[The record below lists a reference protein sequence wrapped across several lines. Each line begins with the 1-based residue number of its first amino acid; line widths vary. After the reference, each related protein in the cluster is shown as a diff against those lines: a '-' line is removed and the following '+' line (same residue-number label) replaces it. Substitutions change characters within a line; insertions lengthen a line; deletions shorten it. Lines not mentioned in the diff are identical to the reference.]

1 MYYSQI
7 NFLRMVKLMKELIG
21 ITMAD
26 ALNLEKMKEVKV
38 LAGEKG
44 LDRHITKVN
53 IMEVPDIV
61 DWVKEGELLFTTLY
75 SIKDDEEALKNLVP
89 NLAKKNLAGLG
100 IKPGRYINEI
110 PGFMID
116 QAKKYDFPL
125 LKIPYDF
132 SFSEFIN
139 PILSEILNVQ
149 TRFLE
154 KTLNIHEVLTN
165 TVLYENGL
173 DRLSTVLVDM
183 IKNPVLI
190 TDSNVTLM
198 SYSIPDEF
206 SNEIT
211 KKDLMDTV
219 TINGERETEEE
230 IYGYRCKKKQVSLNE
245 KEMNLIKIPIITP
258 NNHFGYL
265 FAWEYDKN
273 INKLDLS
280 TLKWASTIAALD
292 ILNTRALTNVELKY
306 KNELIYDILK
316 GKLNNKQ
323 TIVNRGQNMGMELDN
338 GFSVVVFELKE
349 LISKHFKNKGIL
361 NENLQK
367 TYLESAKRLVDDD
380 IIMGDLGTYLIALYP
395 GEEKNKDEIEEFAQR
410 VLNVIDKKDRDLVTI
425 GVGNY
430 KEDII
435 NLYESYSQAKRTINV
450 ASKLDKEDQIYFFE
464 DLGVY
469 KLLYKIDTEEKNS
482 FLENSIIPLLKYDRA
497 HNTELLKTLKAFFEE
512 NGNLTNVA
520 KKIYIHYN
528 TVHYRLK
535 RIEKITGLS
544 LENPDDKLNLEI
556 ALKMLNFTDI
566 LGGENA

>member
-1 MYYSQI
+1 
-7 NFLRMVKLMKELIG
+7 MKELIG
-21 ITMAD
+21 ITIAE
-26 ALNLEKMKEVKV
+26 ALNLEKMSQVEI

-44 LDRHITKVN
+44 LNRHITKVN

-75 SIKDDEEALKNLVP
+75 SIKDDENALKNLIP
-89 NLAKKNLAGLG
+89 KLAEKKLAGLG

-110 PGFMID
+110 PEFMVK
-116 QAKKYDFPL
+116 QAEENDFPL

-149 TRFLE
+149 TKFLE

-190 TDSNVTLM
+190 TDSNMSIM
-198 SYSIPDEF
+198 SYSIPDEYDNIL
-206 SNEIT
+206 SKE
-211 KKDLMDTV
+211 DLLDTV
-219 TINGERETEEE
+219 KINGNRETEEE
-230 IYGYRCKKKQVSLNE
+230 IYGYRCKKKSVSLSDKNVD
-245 KEMNLIKIPIITP
+245 LIKIPIITP
-258 NNHFGYL
+258 NSHFGYL
-265 FAWEYDKN
+265 FAWEYEKN
-273 INKLDLS
+273 INKLDIS

-292 ILNTRALTNVELKY
+292 ILNKRSIANVELKY
-306 KNELIYDILK
+306 KNELLYDILK

-323 TIVNRGQNMGMELDN
+323 TIINRGQNMEMDLDK
-338 GFSVVVFELKE
+338 GFQVIVFELKE
-349 LISKHFKNKGIL
+349 LISKQFKNKGLL
-361 NENLQK
+361 NENIQK
-367 TYLESAKRLVDDD
+367 NYLESAKRIIDDD

-395 GEEKNKDEIEEFAQR
+395 GEEEDKEAVKSFSNK
-410 VLNVIDKKDRDLVTI
+410 VLNVIDQADRDLVNV

-430 KEDII
+430 QEDII
-435 NLYESYSQAKRTINV
+435 NLNESYSQAKRAINV
-450 ASKLDKEDQIYFFE
+450 ANKLKKENHIYFFE
-464 DLGVY
+464 ELGVY
-469 KLLYKIDTEEKNS
+469 KLLYKIDRNEKNS
-482 FLENSIIPLLKYDRA
+482 FLENSITPLLNYDKA
-497 HNTELLKTLKAFFEE
+497 HNTELLKTLRAFFEE

-528 TVHYRLK
+528 TVHYRLQ

-544 LENPDDKLNLEI
+544 LDNPDDKLNLEI

-566 LGGENA
+566 LGGEDVQ

>member
-1 MYYSQI
+1 
-7 NFLRMVKLMKELIG
+7 MKELIG
-21 ITMAD
+21 ITMAE
-26 ALNLEKMKEVKV
+26 ALDLEKMSEVEV
-38 LAGEKG
+38 LAGKKG
-44 LDRHITKVN
+44 LNRHITKVN

-89 NLAKKNLAGLG
+89 KLAKKNLAGLG
-100 IKPGRYINEI
+100 IKPGRYINKI
-110 PGFMID
+110 PEFMVK
-116 QAKKYDFPL
+116 QAEENDFPL

-149 TRFLE
+149 TKFLE

-190 TDSNVTLM
+190 TDSNMTIM
-198 SYSIPDEF
+198 SYSIPDEYNNIL
-206 SNEIT
+206 SKE
-211 KKDLMDTV
+211 DLLETV
-219 TINGERETEEE
+219 KINGNLETEEE
-230 IYGYRCKKKQVSLNE
+230 IDGYRCKKKSVSLSDKNVD
-245 KEMNLIKIPIITP
+245 LIKIPIITP

-265 FAWEYDKN
+265 FAWEYEKT
-273 INKLDLS
+273 INKLDIS

-292 ILNTRALTNVELKY
+292 ILNKRSIANVELKY
-306 KNELIYDILK
+306 KNELLYDILK

-323 TIVNRGQNMGMELDN
+323 TIINRGQNMGMDLDK
-338 GFSVVVFELKE
+338 GFYVIVFELKE
-349 LISKHFKNKGIL
+349 LISKQFKNKGLL
-361 NENLQK
+361 NENIQK
-367 TYLESAKRLVDDD
+367 NYLESAKRIIDDD

-395 GEEKNKDEIEEFAQR
+395 GEEKDKEVVKGFSEK
-410 VLNVIDKKDRDLVTI
+410 VLNVIDQDDRDLVNV

-430 KEDII
+430 QEDII
-435 NLYESYSQAKRTINV
+435 NLDESYSQAKRAINV
-450 ASKLDKEDQIYFFE
+450 ANKLKKDNQIYFFE
-464 DLGVY
+464 ELGVY
-469 KLLYKIDTEEKNS
+469 KLLYKIDKDEKNS
-482 FLENSIIPLLKYDRA
+482 FLENSIIPLLNYDKA
-497 HNTELLKTLKAFFEE
+497 HNTELLKTLRAYFEE

-528 TVHYRLK
+528 TVHYRLQ

-544 LENPDDKLNLEI
+544 LDNPDDKLNLEI

-566 LGGENA
+566 LGGENVQ

>member
-1 MYYSQI
+1 
-7 NFLRMVKLMKELIG
+7 MKELIG
-21 ITMAD
+21 ITIAE
-26 ALNLEKMKEVKV
+26 ALNLEKMSEVDV

-44 LDRHITKVN
+44 LNRHITKVN

-89 NLAKKNLAGLG
+89 KLAEKNLAGLG

-110 PGFMID
+110 PEFMVK
-116 QAKKYDFPL
+116 QAEENDFPL

-149 TRFLE
+149 TKFLE

-190 TDSNVTLM
+190 TDSNMAIM
-198 SYSIPDEF
+198 SYSIPDEYTNLL
-206 SNEIT
+206 SKE
-211 KKDLMDTV
+211 DLLDTV
-219 TINGERETEEE
+219 KINGDRETEEE
-230 IYGYRCKKKQVSLNE
+230 IYGYRCKKKSVSLAGKNVD
-245 KEMNLIKIPIITP
+245 LIKIPIITP
-258 NNHFGYL
+258 NSHFGYL
-265 FAWEYDKN
+265 FAWEYEKT
-273 INKLDLS
+273 INKLDIS

-292 ILNTRALTNVELKY
+292 ILNKRSIANVELKY
-306 KNELIYDILK
+306 KNELLYDILK

-323 TIVNRGQNMGMELDN
+323 TIINRGQNMGMDLDK
-338 GFSVVVFELKE
+338 GFYVVVFELKE
-349 LISKHFKNKGIL
+349 LISKQFKNKGLL
-361 NENLQK
+361 NENIQK
-367 TYLESAKRLVDDD
+367 NYLESTKRIIDDD

-395 GEEKNKDEIEEFAQR
+395 GEEGDKDAVKDFSDK
-410 VLNVIDKKDRDLVTI
+410 VLNVIDQDDRELVNV

-430 KEDII
+430 QEDII
-435 NLYESYSQAKRTINV
+435 NLNESYSQAKRAINV
-450 ASKLDKEDQIYFFE
+450 ANKLKKDNQIYFFE
-464 DLGVY
+464 ELGVY
-469 KLLYKIDTEEKNS
+469 KLLYKIDKDEKNS
-482 FLENSIIPLLKYDRA
+482 FLENSIIPLLNYDKA
-497 HNTELLKTLKAFFEE
+497 HNTELLKTLRAFFEE

-528 TVHYRLK
+528 TVHYRLQ

-544 LENPDDKLNLEI
+544 LDNPDDKLNLEI

-566 LGGENA
+566 LGGENVQ

>member
-1 MYYSQI
+1 
-7 NFLRMVKLMKELIG
+7 MKELIG

-26 ALNLEKMKEVKV
+26 ALNLEKMSEVEV

-89 NLAKKNLAGLG
+89 DLANKNLAGLG
-100 IKPGRYINEI
+100 VKPGRYINEI
-110 PGFMID
+110 PKFMVD
-116 QAKKYDFPL
+116 QAKEHNFPL

-149 TRFLE
+149 TKFLE

-190 TDSNVTLM
+190 TDSNMAIM
-198 SYSIPDEF
+198 SYSIPDQHNDMVSE
-206 SNEIT
+206 
-211 KKDLMDTV
+211 KDLLDTV
-219 TINGERETEEE
+219 KTNGDRETEEE
-230 IYGYRCKKKQVSLNE
+230 IYGYRCKKKTVSLSE
-245 KEMNLIKIPIITP
+245 KNIDLIKIPIITP
-258 NNHFGYL
+258 NSHFGYL
-265 FAWEYDKN
+265 FAWEYGKS
-273 INKLDLS
+273 INKLDIS

-292 ILNTRALTNVELKY
+292 ILNKRSIANVELKY
-306 KNELIYDILK
+306 KNELLYDILK

-323 TIVNRGQNMGMELDN
+323 TIVNRGENMGMDLDK
-338 GFSVVVFELKE
+338 GFYVVVFELKE
-349 LISKHFKNKGIL
+349 LISKHFKNKGLL
-361 NENLQK
+361 NENIQK
-367 TYLESAKRLVDDD
+367 TYLESAKRIIDDD
-380 IIMGDLGTYLIALYP
+380 IIMGDLGTYLIALCP
-395 GEEKNKDEIEEFAQR
+395 GEEENKDAVKKLADKVI
-410 VLNVIDKKDRDLVTI
+410 NVIDQNDRKLVNV
-425 GVGNY
+425 GVGNF

-435 NLYESYSQAKRTINV
+435 NLDESYSQAKRAINV
-450 ASKLDKEDQIYFFE
+450 ANKLNKDSQVYFFE
-464 DLGVY
+464 ELGVY
-469 KLLYKIDTEEKNS
+469 KLLYQIDKDEKNS
-482 FLENSIIPLLKYDRA
+482 FLENSIIPLLNYDKA
-497 HNTELLKTLKAFFEE
+497 HNTELLKTLRAFFEE

-528 TVHYRLK
+528 TVHYRLQ

-544 LENPDDKLNLEI
+544 LDNPDDKLNLEI

>member
-110 PGFMID
+110 PSFMIE
-116 QAKKYDFPL
+116 QAEKHNFPL

-190 TDSNVTLM
+190 VDSNMAIM
-198 SYSIPDEF
+198 SYSIPDEYN
-206 SNEIT
+206 NEINKEDLLET
-211 KKDLMDTV
+211 VQTNGKK
-219 TINGERETEEE
+219 ETEEE
-230 IYGYRCKKKQVSLNE
+230 IYGYRCKKKSVKLND
-245 KEMNLIKIPIITP
+245 KNVMRIKIPIITP
-258 NNHFGYL
+258 NSHFGYL
-265 FAWEYDKN
+265 YAWEYDKS
-273 INKLDLS
+273 INKLDIS

-292 ILNTRALTNVELKY
+292 ILNKRSITNVELKY
-306 KNELIYDILK
+306 KNELLYDILK

-323 TIVNRGQNMGMELDN
+323 TIVNRGKNMGMELDKD
-338 GFSVVVFELKE
+338 FSVVVFELKD
-349 LISKHFKNKGIL
+349 LISKHFKNKGLL
-361 NENLQK
+361 NENIQK
-367 TYLESAKRLVDDD
+367 NYLESAKRVIDND

-395 GEEKNKDEIEEFAQR
+395 GQ
-410 VLNVIDKKDRDLVTI
+410 
-425 GVGNY
+425 
-430 KEDII
+430 
-435 NLYESYSQAKRTINV
+435 
-450 ASKLDKEDQIYFFE
+450 DKE
-464 DLGVY
+464 
-469 KLLYKIDTEEKNS
+469 K
-482 FLENSIIPLLKYDRA
+482 
-497 HNTELLKTLKAFFEE
+497 
-512 NGNLTNVA
+512 
-520 KKIYIHYN
+520 
-528 TVHYRLK
+528 
-535 RIEKITGLS
+535 
-544 LENPDDKLNLEI
+544 
-556 ALKMLNFTDI
+556 
-566 LGGENA
+566 

>member
-1 MYYSQI
+1 
-7 NFLRMVKLMKELIG
+7 MKELIG

-110 PGFMID
+110 PSFMIE
-116 QAKKYDFPL
+116 QAEKHNFPL

>member
-1 MYYSQI
+1 
-7 NFLRMVKLMKELIG
+7 MKELIG
-21 ITMAD
+21 ITIAE
-26 ALNLEKMKEVKV
+26 ALNLEKMSEVEV
-38 LAGEKG
+38 LAGKKG
-44 LDRHITKVN
+44 LNRHITKVN

-75 SIKDDEEALKNLVP
+75 SIKDDEDALKNLVP
-89 NLAKKNLAGLG
+89 KLAEKNLAGLG

-110 PGFMID
+110 PEFMVK
-116 QAKKYDFPL
+116 QAEENDFPL

-149 TRFLE
+149 TKFLE

-190 TDSNVTLM
+190 TDSNMAIM
-198 SYSIPDEF
+198 SYSIPDEYTNML
-206 SNEIT
+206 SKE
-211 KKDLMDTV
+211 DLLDTV
-219 TINGERETEEE
+219 KINGNRETEEE
-230 IYGYRCKKKQVSLNE
+230 IYGYRCKKKSVSLAGKNVD
-245 KEMNLIKIPIITP
+245 LIKIPIITP

-265 FAWEYDKN
+265 FAWEYEKT
-273 INKLDLS
+273 INKLDIS

-292 ILNTRALTNVELKY
+292 ILNKRSIANVELKY
-306 KNELIYDILK
+306 KNELLYDILK

-323 TIVNRGQNMGMELDN
+323 TIVNRGKNMGMDLDK
-338 GFSVVVFELKE
+338 GFHVVVFELKE
-349 LISKHFKNKGIL
+349 LISKQFKNKGLL
-361 NENLQK
+361 NENIQK
-367 TYLESAKRLVDDD
+367 NYLESTKRIIDDD

-395 GEEKNKDEIEEFAQR
+395 GEEEDKEAVKDFSDK
-410 VLNVIDKKDRDLVTI
+410 VLNVIDQEDRELVNV

-430 KEDII
+430 QEDII
-435 NLYESYSQAKRTINV
+435 NLNESYSQAKRAINV
-450 ASKLDKEDQIYFFE
+450 ANKLKKDNQIYFFE
-464 DLGVY
+464 ELGVY
-469 KLLYKIDTEEKNS
+469 KLLYKIDKDEKNS
-482 FLENSIIPLLKYDRA
+482 FLENSIIPLLNYDKA
-497 HNTELLKTLKAFFEE
+497 HNTELLKTLRAFFEE

-528 TVHYRLK
+528 TVHYRLQ

-544 LENPDDKLNLEI
+544 LDNPDDKLNLEI

-566 LGGENA
+566 LGGENVQ

>member
-1 MYYSQI
+1 
-7 NFLRMVKLMKELIG
+7 MKELIG
-21 ITMAD
+21 ITIAE
-26 ALNLEKMKEVKV
+26 ALNLEKMNEVEV
-38 LAGEKG
+38 LSGQKG

-75 SIKDDEEALKNLVP
+75 SIKDDKKALKNLIP
-89 NLAKKNLAGLG
+89 NLAKKKLAGLG

-173 DRLSTVLVDM
+173 DRLSSILVEL
-183 IKNPVLI
+183 INNPVLI
-190 TDSNVTLM
+190 TDSNISIM
-198 SYSIPDEF
+198 SYSIPNN
-206 SNEIT
+206 NEELTKEDLLSTIT
-211 KKDLMDTV
+211 TDGQK
-219 TINGERETEEE
+219 ETEEE
-230 IYGYRCKKKQVSLNE
+230 IYGYRCKKKLVSLNKRE
-245 KEMNLIKIPIITP
+245 INLIKIPIITP

-265 FAWEYDKN
+265 FSWEYKKM

-292 ILNTRALTNVELKY
+292 ILNKRTITNVEFKY
-306 KNELIYDILK
+306 RNELLYDILK
-316 GKLNNKQ
+316 GKFNHKQ
-323 TIVNRGQNMGMELDN
+323 TILTRGNNMGLDLDK
-338 GFSVVVFELKE
+338 GFSVIVFELKD
-349 LISKHFKNKGIL
+349 LISDHFKKKGLL

-367 TYLESAKRLVDDD
+367 TYLETAERVINDD

-395 GEEKNKDEIEEFAQR
+395 EGREEKEDMNAFINKVMGIIEERNKD
-410 VLNVIDKKDRDLVTI
+410 LVKI
-425 GVGNY
+425 GIGNY
-430 KEDII
+430 QKDII
-435 NLYESYSQAKRTINV
+435 NLHKSYSQAKRTIQV
-450 ASKLDKEDQIYFFE
+450 AKKLDKHNQIYFFG

-469 KLLYKIDTEEKNS
+469 KLLYQIDQKEKNS
-482 FLENSIIPLLKYDRA
+482 FLKKTIDPLLKYDRT
-497 HNTELLKTLKAFFEE
+497 HNTELLKTLKAYFKE
-512 NGNLTNVA
+512 NGNLSNVA

-535 RIEKITGLS
+535 RIEKITGLN
-544 LENPDDKLNLEI
+544 LDNPEDKLNLEI
-556 ALKMLNFTDI
+556 ALKMLNFTATK
-566 LGGENA
+566 GENYGL

>member
-1 MYYSQI
+1 
-7 NFLRMVKLMKELIG
+7 MKELIG
-21 ITMAD
+21 ITIAD
-26 ALNLEKMKEVKV
+26 ALKLEKMNEVEV
-38 LAGEKG
+38 LAGKQG

-75 SIKDDEEALKNLVP
+75 SIKDDEDALKNLVP

-110 PGFMID
+110 PQFMIE
-116 QAKKYDFPL
+116 QAELHNFPL

-173 DRLSTVLVDM
+173 ERLSTVLVDM

-190 TDSNVTLM
+190 ADSNMAVM
-198 SYSIPDEF
+198 SYSIPEEYK
-206 SNEIT
+206 NEISEQ
-211 KKDLMDTV
+211 DLIDTV
-219 TINGERETEEE
+219 GLNGERETEEE
-230 IYGYRCKKKQVSLNE
+230 VYGYRCKKKTVTINN
-245 KEMNLIKIPIITP
+245 KDMDLIKIPIITP
-258 NNHFGYL
+258 NSHFGFL
-265 FAWEYDKN
+265 FAWEYGKN

-292 ILNTRALTNVELKY
+292 ILNKRSLTNVELKY

-316 GKLNNKQ
+316 GKLNNKN
-323 TIVNRGQNMGMELDN
+323 TIVNRGKNMGMNLDKS
-338 GFSVVVFELKE
+338 FSVIVFELKE
-349 LISKHFKNKGIL
+349 LISKQFKNKGLL
-361 NENLQK
+361 NENIQK
-367 TYLESAKRLVDDD
+367 SYLESAKRIIDEDV
-380 IIMGDLGTYLIALYP
+380 IMGDLGTYLIALYP
-395 GEEKNKDEIEEFAQR
+395 AEEKDKDAVRKFAEKI
-410 VLNVIDKKDRDLVTI
+410 LNIIDKKDRDLVKV
-425 GVGNY
+425 GVGNF

-450 ASKLDKEDQIYFFE
+450 ASKLNKEEQIYFFE

-469 KLLYKIDTEEKNS
+469 KLLYKIDKEEKNN
-482 FLENSIIPLLKYDRA
+482 FLENSIIPLLKYDKA

-566 LGGENA
+566 LGGENV

>member
-1 MYYSQI
+1 
-7 NFLRMVKLMKELIG
+7 MKELIG

-26 ALNLEKMKEVKV
+26 ALKLEKMKEVEI
-38 LAGEKG
+38 LAGKDG
-44 LDRHITKVN
+44 LERHITKVN
-53 IMEVPDIV
+53 IMEVPDIL

-75 SIKDDEEALKNLVP
+75 SIKDDEKALKNLIP
-89 NLAKKNLAGLG
+89 NLAQKNLAGLG

-110 PGFMID
+110 PSFMIE
-116 QAKKYDFPL
+116 QAELHNFPL
-125 LKIPYDF
+125 LKIPYDY
-132 SFSEFIN
+132 SYSVFIN

-190 TDSNVTLM
+190 TDSNGAII
-198 SYSIPDEF
+198 SYSIPDDF
-206 SNEIT
+206 NNEVT
-211 KKDLMDTV
+211 KKDLTDSIS
-219 TINGERETEEE
+219 INDQKESKEEVFN
-230 IYGYRCKKKQVSLNE
+230 YHCKKIDVTLHG
-245 KEMNLIKIPIITP
+245 KEINLMKIPINTP
-258 NNHFGYL
+258 NSHFGYL
-265 FAWEYDKN
+265 FAWEYGKS
-273 INKLDLS
+273 INELDIS

-292 ILNTRALTNVELKY
+292 ILNKRSIANVELKY
-306 KNELIYDILK
+306 KNELLYDILK
-316 GKLNNKQ
+316 GKINNKK
-323 TIVNRGQNMGMELDN
+323 TILNRGQNMDMELDK

-349 LISKHFKNKGIL
+349 LISKHFKKKGIL
-361 NENLQK
+361 NENIQK
-367 TYLESAKRLVDDD
+367 SYLESANR
-380 IIMGDLGTYLIALYP
+380 IIDEEVIIGDLGTYLVALYP
-395 GEEKNKDEIEEFAQR
+395 GKEKKSIKEFSQK
-410 VLNVIDKKDRDLVTI
+410 VLNVFDQKDRDLVTV

-430 KEDII
+430 KKEII
-435 NLYESYSQAKRTINV
+435 NLHESYSQAKRTINV
-450 ASKLDKEDQIYFFE
+450 ANKLNKKDQVYFFD

-469 KLLYKIDTEEKNS
+469 KLLYKVDREEKNR
-482 FLENSIIPLLKYDRA
+482 FLKNSLIPLLKYDKA

-520 KKIYIHYN
+520 KKIYVHYN

-544 LENPDDKLNLEI
+544 LDNPDDKLNLEI

-566 LGGENA
+566 LGNENV

>member
-1 MYYSQI
+1 
-7 NFLRMVKLMKELIG
+7 MKELIG
-21 ITMAD
+21 ITIAD
-26 ALNLEKMKEVKV
+26 ALNLEKMSEVKV

-44 LDRHITKVN
+44 LDRHITKIN

-75 SIKDDEEALKNLVP
+75 SIKDDEDALKNLIP
-89 NLAKKNLAGLG
+89 KLAEKNLAGLG
-100 IKPGRYINEI
+100 IKPGRYINQI
-110 PGFMID
+110 PEFMIE
-116 QAKKYDFPL
+116 QAKLHNFPL

-190 TDSNVTLM
+190 VDSNMAIM
-198 SYSIPDEF
+198 SYSIPDEYN
-206 SNEIT
+206 NEINKEDLLKT
-211 KKDLMDTV
+211 VQTNGKK
-219 TINGERETEEE
+219 ETEEE
-230 IYGYRCKKKQVSLNE
+230 IYGYRCKKKTVNLND
-245 KEMNLIKIPIITP
+245 KNVMRIKIPIITP
-258 NNHFGYL
+258 NSHFGYL
-265 FAWEYDKN
+265 YAWEYDKS
-273 INKLDLS
+273 INKLDIS

-292 ILNTRALTNVELKY
+292 ILNKRSITNVELKY
-306 KNELIYDILK
+306 KNELLYDILK

-323 TIVNRGQNMGMELDN
+323 TIVNRGKNMGMELDKD
-338 GFSVVVFELKE
+338 FSVVVFELKD
-349 LISKHFKNKGIL
+349 LISKHFKNKGLL
-361 NENLQK
+361 NENIQK
-367 TYLESAKRLVDDD
+367 NYLESAKRVIDND

-395 GEEKNKDEIEEFAQR
+395 GQDKEKINEFSSKI
-410 VLNVIDKKDRDLVTI
+410 IDMIDSDDRNLVTV
-425 GVGNY
+425 GVG
-430 KEDII
+430 KHQEDII
-435 NLYESYSQAKRTINV
+435 NLHESYSQAKRTIIV
-450 ASKLDKEDQIYFFE
+450 ASKLNKDKQIFFFE

-469 KLLYKIDTEEKNS
+469 KLLYKIDKDQKNS
-482 FLENSIIPLLKYDRA
+482 FLENSIIPLLKYDKA

-544 LENPDDKLNLEI
+544 LESPDDKLNLEI

-566 LGGENA
+566 LGGEDV

>member
-1 MYYSQI
+1 
-7 NFLRMVKLMKELIG
+7 MKELIG

-26 ALNLEKMKEVKV
+26 ALNLEKMKEVEV

-75 SIKDDEEALKNLVP
+75 SIKDDEKALKNLVP

-110 PGFMID
+110 PSFMVE
-116 QAKKYDFPL
+116 QAELHNFPL

-190 TDSNVTLM
+190 TDSNVTMM
-198 SYSIPDEF
+198 SYSIPDEY
-206 SNEIT
+206 SGEIT
-211 KKDLMDTV
+211 KEDLMETV
-219 TINGERETEEE
+219 AINGKRETEEE
-230 IYGYRCKKKQVSLNE
+230 IYGYRCKKKQVNLNG
-245 KEMNLIKIPIITP
+245 KELDLIKIPIITP
-258 NNHFGYL
+258 NSHFGYL
-265 FAWEYDKN
+265 FAWEYGKSA
-273 INKLDLS
+273 NKLDLS

-292 ILNTRALTNVELKY
+292 ILNTRSLTNVELKY

-323 TIVNRGQNMGMELDN
+323 TIVNRGQNMGMQLDK
-338 GFSVVVFELKE
+338 GFSVVVFELKD
-349 LISKHFKNKGIL
+349 LINKKFTNKGLL

-367 TYLESAKRLVDDD
+367 AYLESAKRIVDED
-380 IIMGDLGTYLIALYP
+380 IIMGDLGTYLITLYP
-395 GEEKNKDEIEEFAQR
+395 DQEKDKEAIEEFAQK
-410 VLNVIDKKDRDLVTI
+410 VLNVIDKEDRELVTV
-425 GVGNY
+425 GVGNH
-430 KEDII
+430 KNDII

-450 ASKLDKEDQIYFFE
+450 ASKLNKEDQVFFFD

-469 KLLYKIDTEEKNS
+469 KLLYKIDKEEKNS
-482 FLENSIIPLLKYDRA
+482 FLENSIIPLLKYDKA
-497 HNTELLKTLKAFFEE
+497 HNTELLKTLKAYFEE

>member
-1 MYYSQI
+1 
-7 NFLRMVKLMKELIG
+7 MKELIG
-21 ITMAD
+21 ITIAE
-26 ALNLEKMKEVKV
+26 ALDLEKMSEVEV
-38 LAGEKG
+38 LAGKKG
-44 LDRHITKVN
+44 LNRHITKVN

-89 NLAKKNLAGLG
+89 KLAEKNLAGLG
-100 IKPGRYINEI
+100 IKPGRYINKI
-110 PGFMID
+110 PDFMVE
-116 QAKKYDFPL
+116 QAEENDFPL

-149 TRFLE
+149 TKFLE

-190 TDSNVTLM
+190 TDSNMAIM
-198 SYSIPDEF
+198 SYSIPDEYNNVL
-206 SNEIT
+206 SKE
-211 KKDLMDTV
+211 DLLDTV
-219 TINGERETEEE
+219 KINGNRETEEE
-230 IYGYRCKKKQVSLNE
+230 IYGYRCKKKSVSLSD
-245 KEMNLIKIPIITP
+245 KKVDLIKIPIITP

-265 FAWEYDKN
+265 FAWEYEKT
-273 INKLDLS
+273 INKLDIS

-292 ILNTRALTNVELKY
+292 ILNKRSIANVELKY
-306 KNELIYDILK
+306 KNELLYDILK

-323 TIVNRGQNMGMELDN
+323 TIINRGQNMGMDLDK
-338 GFSVVVFELKE
+338 GFHVVVFELKE
-349 LISKHFKNKGIL
+349 LISKHFKNKGLL
-361 NENLQK
+361 NENIQK
-367 TYLESAKRLVDDD
+367 NYLESAKRIIDDD

-395 GEEKNKDEIEEFAQR
+395 GEEKDKEAVKGFSDK
-410 VLNVIDKKDRDLVTI
+410 VLNVIDQDDRGLVNV

-430 KEDII
+430 QEDII
-435 NLYESYSQAKRTINV
+435 NLNESYSQAKRAINV
-450 ASKLDKEDQIYFFE
+450 ANKLKKDNQIYFFE
-464 DLGVY
+464 ELGVY
-469 KLLYKIDTEEKNS
+469 KLLYKIDKDEKDS
-482 FLENSIIPLLKYDRA
+482 FLENSIIPLLNYDKA
-497 HNTELLKTLKAFFEE
+497 HNTELLKTLRAFFEE

-528 TVHYRLK
+528 TVHYRLQ

-544 LENPDDKLNLEI
+544 LDNPDDKLNLEI

-566 LGGENA
+566 LGGENVQ

>member
-1 MYYSQI
+1 
-7 NFLRMVKLMKELIG
+7 MKELIG
-21 ITMAD
+21 ITIAE
-26 ALNLEKMKEVKV
+26 ALNLEKMSEVDV

-44 LDRHITKVN
+44 LNRHITKVN

-89 NLAKKNLAGLG
+89 KLAEKNLAGLG

-110 PGFMID
+110 PEFMVK
-116 QAKKYDFPL
+116 QAEENDFPL

-149 TRFLE
+149 TKFLE

-190 TDSNVTLM
+190 TDSNMAIM
-198 SYSIPDEF
+198 SYSIPDEYTNML
-206 SNEIT
+206 SKE
-211 KKDLMDTV
+211 DLLDTV
-219 TINGERETEEE
+219 KINGDRETEEE
-230 IYGYRCKKKQVSLNE
+230 IYGYRCKKKSVSLAGKNVD
-245 KEMNLIKIPIITP
+245 LIKIPIITP
-258 NNHFGYL
+258 NSHFGYL
-265 FAWEYDKN
+265 FAWEYEKT
-273 INKLDLS
+273 INKLDIS

-292 ILNTRALTNVELKY
+292 ILNKRSIANVELKY
-306 KNELIYDILK
+306 KNELLYDILK

-323 TIVNRGQNMGMELDN
+323 TIINRGQNMGMDLDK
-338 GFSVVVFELKE
+338 GFYVVVFELKE
-349 LISKHFKNKGIL
+349 LISKQFKNKGLL
-361 NENLQK
+361 NENIQK
-367 TYLESAKRLVDDD
+367 NYLESTKRIIDDD

-395 GEEKNKDEIEEFAQR
+395 GEEGDKDAVKDFSDK
-410 VLNVIDKKDRDLVTI
+410 VLNVIDQDDRELVNV

-430 KEDII
+430 QEDII
-435 NLYESYSQAKRTINV
+435 NLNESYSQAKRAINV
-450 ASKLDKEDQIYFFE
+450 ANKLKKDNQIYFFE
-464 DLGVY
+464 ELGVY
-469 KLLYKIDTEEKNS
+469 KLLYKIDKDEKNS
-482 FLENSIIPLLKYDRA
+482 FLENSIIPLLNYDKA
-497 HNTELLKTLKAFFEE
+497 HNTELLKTLRAFFEE

-528 TVHYRLK
+528 TVHYRLQ

-544 LENPDDKLNLEI
+544 LDNPDDKLNLEI

-566 LGGENA
+566 LGGENVQ